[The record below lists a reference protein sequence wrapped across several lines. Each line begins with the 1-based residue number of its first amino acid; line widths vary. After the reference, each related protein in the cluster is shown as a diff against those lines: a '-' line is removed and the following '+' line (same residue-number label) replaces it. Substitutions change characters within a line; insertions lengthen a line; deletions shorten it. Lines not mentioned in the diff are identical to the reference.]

1 MKRTWWLR
9 GLKLALFVVVALA
22 VVGVVVMA
30 LWNWLLPGLFGWPA
44 IDFWQA
50 LGLLLLSNIL
60 LGGLRGGGARR
71 MYWRARMRE
80 RWEQMTEEERER
92 FRQGCAAAAA
102 AGPKASPRP
111 ECRARES
118 GRAIASAHVLL
129 RV

>member
-22 VVGVVVMA
+22 VVGAVVMA

-50 LGLLLLSNIL
+50 LGLLLLSKIL

-92 FRQGCAAAAA
+92 FRQGMRSRC
-102 AGPKASPRP
+102 GRRP
-111 ECRARES
+111 EGEPAP
-118 GRAIASAHVLL
+118 
-129 RV
+129 